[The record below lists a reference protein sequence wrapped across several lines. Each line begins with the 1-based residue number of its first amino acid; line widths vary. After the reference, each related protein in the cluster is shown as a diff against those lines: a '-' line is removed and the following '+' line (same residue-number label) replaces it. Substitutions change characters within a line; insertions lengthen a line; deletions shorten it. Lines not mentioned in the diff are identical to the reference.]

1 MDLSTIRRS
10 KRNIEAKMK
19 HPVAPFKN
27 KKVKTQEI
35 TPYEGSNGIST
46 IKEFWSVVQ
55 VTVEMRLVS
64 YVKISI
70 CTV

>member
-1 MDLSTIRRS
+1 MDLTTTRRS

-19 HPVAPFKN
+19 HPVDPFKN

-46 IKEFWSVVQ
+46 TKDKSV
-55 VTVEMRLVS
+55 EIGIRP
-64 YVKISI
+64 KNE
-70 CTV
+70 